1 MKRTCLNIQPSCWL
15 VAVLA
20 LVILPIR
27 WVIAWFLAVVIHELG
42 HYVALKILAVG
53 VNSVSV
59 RLSGAYMH
67 TAPMTLVQ
75 ETVVA
80 AMGPVF
86 SLLLVLL
93 SPLVPYTTCCAFFQ
107 LLFNLLPL
115 NGFDGWRVLGN
126 CLKLVLPDK
135 HAVTVMKAIQFIFL
149 AGICVVALWLQW
161 GALIFAVGLV
171 LLMRGGLAT
180 FPCKRRKQI
189 VQWSK

>member
-1 MKRTCLNIQPSCWL
+1 MKRICLEVQPGCWL
-15 VAVLA
+15 VAVLS
-20 LVILPIR
+20 LVILPVR

-42 HYVALKILAVG
+42 HYAALKLFAVR

-59 RLSGAYMH
+59 KLSGTYMH

-75 ETVVA
+75 ETAVA
-80 AMGPVF
+80 AMGPAF

-93 SPLVPYTTCCAFFQ
+93 SPFMPYTACCAFFQ

-126 CLKLVLPDK
+126 FLKLVLPDK
-135 HAVTVMKAIQFIFL
+135 HAVTVMKAIQFLLL
-149 AGICVVALWLQW
+149 AGICVVALWLRW
-161 GALIFAVGLV
+161 GALALAVVLV
-171 LLMRGGLAT
+171 LLVRGGFIT

>member
-1 MKRTCLNIQPSCWL
+1 MKRICLEVQPGCWL
-15 VAVLA
+15 AAVLS
-20 LVILPIR
+20 LVLLPVR

-42 HYVALKILAVG
+42 HYVALKLFAVR
-53 VNSVSV
+53 VNFVSV
-59 RLSGAYMH
+59 KLSGTYMH
-67 TAPMTLVQ
+67 TAPMSLAQ
-75 ETVVA
+75 ETAVA

-93 SPLVPYTTCCAFFQ
+93 SPFMPYMACCAFFQ

-126 CLKLVLPDK
+126 FLKVVLPEK
-135 HAVTVMKAIQFIFL
+135 YVATVMKSIQFLLL
-149 AGICVVALWLQW
+149 AGICVVSLWLRW
-161 GALIFAVGLV
+161 GTLVFIVALV
-171 LLMRGGLAT
+171 LLVRGGRIT